1 MPPEI
6 PSQREQ
12 MEAILEAES
21 ADAPSAFSIPQADVD
36 RVLRGH
42 GGKLRIFEL
51 YQQNLPARSIVAAI
65 RKEYGATGGGV
76 VLSDGSYISLA
87 SPLTSASN
95 V

>member
-1 MPPEI
+1 MPSEI

-51 YQQNLPARSIVAAI
+51 YQQNLPATGPA
-65 RKEYGATGGGV
+65 GAGASCDGAGAGNSSFGGC
-76 VLSDGSYISLA
+76 
-87 SPLTSASN
+87 TR
-95 V
+95 